1 MKRPIMVGT
10 DLTEASD
17 EALVQAE
24 ARATRDEVPITV
36 VHAMSPLLWR
46 AVSDGDQMERLCEV
60 IRQQFTALTGRRQYE
75 YEVVVSRGLAHLVLA
90 RLAVAQQALLVVG
103 THMHHGVGHT
113 LRGYDS
119 ERVVEGVR
127 APVLFTRPG
136 STSGRI
142 LVAVDQ
148 PFGSSAALDAAIA
161 EARSSNA
168 KLTAVHAIDA
178 GFAHS
183 RTGGVRNRDVQM
195 VHTLGQRPRVVETLL
210 ALRAELRR
218 RRSDADVHVAEGDGP
233 SLIPQVAARI
243 DASLVVVGTAHRPG
257 RTSPTTAAVLRHAPC
272 SVLVI
277 DEDSALLSVRSSSL
291 QTAIG

>member
-24 ARATRDEVPITV
+24 ARATRDQVSITV
-36 VHAMSPLLWR
+36 VHAMSPLLWS
-46 AVSDGDQMERLCEV
+46 AVSDADQMERLCEV
-60 IRQQFTALTGRRQYE
+60 IRQQFTALTGRRQNE
-75 YEVVVSRGLAHLVLA
+75 YEVVVSHGLAHSVLA
-90 RLAVAQQALLVVG
+90 RLAVARQALLVVG

-113 LRGYDS
+113 LLGYDS

-127 APVLFTRPG
+127 APVLFTRRG
-136 STSGRI
+136 STSERI

-178 GFAHS
+178 GCAQS
-183 RTGGVRNRDVQM
+183 RTLRVRNGDVQT
-195 VHTLGQRPRVVETLL
+195 VHTLGRN
-210 ALRAELRR
+210 
-218 RRSDADVHVAEGDGP
+218 P
-233 SLIPQVAARI
+233 SGIACR
-243 DASLVVVGTAHRPG
+243 TAP
-257 RTSPTTAAVLRHAPC
+257 
-272 SVLVI
+272 
-277 DEDSALLSVRSSSL
+277 
-291 QTAIG
+291 